1 MKKEV
6 LFLVAL
12 ITFCSLGVIAV
23 ISDNIS
29 QWVSSAED
37 GDAYNV
43 LDMNYDERVEHI
55 RYLSDELRKL
65 RGYVYSDP
73 SGYGY
78 LNRILYI
85 QTEIQLFQYADDL
98 HVHHGKARKEGK

>member
-1 MKKEV
+1 MTKED
-6 LFLVAL
+6 LFLVIL
-12 ITFCSLGVIAV
+12 IAFCSFGGIAV
-23 ISDNIS
+23 IFDNIS
-29 QWVSSAED
+29 QRVSFAE
-37 GDAYNV
+37 GDSVHDV
-43 LDMNYDERVEHI
+43 LDMNSDERIEHI

-85 QTEIQLFQYADDL
+85 QTEIQLFQYANDFRD
-98 HVHHGKARKEGK
+98 HHGERGEQ

>member
-1 MKKEV
+1 MKKEA
-6 LFLVAL
+6 LFLIAL
-12 ITFCSLGVIAV
+12 MIALM
-23 ISDNIS
+23 IAAFSCTS
-29 QWVSSAED
+29 QQQPSAYTED
-37 GDAYNV
+37 DDVHDV
-43 LDMNYDERVEHI
+43 LDMNYDERIKHI

-85 QTEIQLFQYADDL
+85 QTEIQLFQYANYFR
-98 HVHHGKARKEGK
+98 VHHGERGEQ